1 MGKLYK
7 VKILHLEEKL
17 SIYCS
22 VLMVLFIDEV
32 GDIMS
37 QKNDGNVGGQKVLV
51 QNDQRAL
58 I

>member
-1 MGKLYK
+1 MGKLYE

-32 GDIMS
+32 GDHTS
-37 QKNDGNVGGQKVLV
+37 QKNDGNVGGQKFLV
-51 QNDQRAL
+51 QNDQ
-58 I
+58 